1 MSLPTPIALKN
12 AAAVAGN
19 FIKLKSDGVNA
30 YYTFEGATVG
40 QPNVLQFSHQMPA
53 PTNVEAID
61 RHLVKRSLTVL
72 DSNGKPRTLTV
83 NLTIAVPRQ
92 GITETNVKDLMCQ
105 IADLGDDATMV
116 AQLLRGEL

>member
-1 MSLPTPIALKN
+1 MSLPSTIALKN

-19 FIKLKSDGVNA
+19 FIKIKSDNVNA

-40 QPNVLQFSHQMPA
+40 QPNLMQISHQMPA
-53 PTNVEAID
+53 PTNVDAID

-72 DSNGKPRTLTV
+72 DSAGKPRTLTV
-83 NLTIAVPRQ
+83 NLTLAVPRS

-105 IADLGDDATMV
+105 IADLSDDSSIT

>member
-1 MSLPTPIALKN
+1 MSLPSTIALKN

-19 FIKLKSDGVNA
+19 FIKIKSDNVNA
-30 YYTFEGATVG
+30 YYTFESASVG
-40 QPNVLQFSHQMPA
+40 QPNLMQISHQMPA
-53 PTNVEAID
+53 PTNVDAID

-72 DSNGKPRTLTV
+72 DSAGKPRTLTV
-83 NLTIAVPRQ
+83 NLTLAVPRS

-105 IADLGDDATMV
+105 IADLSDDPSIT